1 MARRLSDERIPLVV
15 RAGCQYRCGD
25 VCPAC
30 CWGVFIFPAVEAI
43 SMVRYYKAIAREYPD
58 VKLKGFFRMFAGC
71 YEPFGRSFE
80 SMRCAYGYWDGV
92 GKWRVY
98 NNEDSDK

>member
-1 MARRLSDERIPLVV
+1 MSEYLWWCGLVANIAV
-15 RAGCQYRCGD
+15 AILLLIIIWWWF
-25 VCPAC
+25 V
-30 CWGVFIFPAVEAI
+30 FPAVEAI
-43 SMVRYYKAIAREYPD
+43 SMVRWYKAIAREYPD

-71 YEPFGRSFE
+71 YEVFGRTFE
-80 SMRCAYGYWDGV
+80 CTRCRYGSWYGV